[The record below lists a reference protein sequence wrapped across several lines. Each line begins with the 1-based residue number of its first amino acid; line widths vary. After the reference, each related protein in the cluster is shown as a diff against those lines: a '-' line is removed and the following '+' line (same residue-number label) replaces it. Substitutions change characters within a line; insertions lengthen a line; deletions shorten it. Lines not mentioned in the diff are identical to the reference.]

1 MSRARTLERLEA
13 ETFDLVVIGAGII
26 GARVAY
32 EAAMAG
38 AAVAIIDAA
47 DFGAATSSASSK
59 LVHGG
64 LRYLQMY
71 DFDLVREAHRERR
84 ALLDRLAPH
93 LVRPLPFVLPIYRG
107 GLRTVAVVEAAM
119 LTYSAL
125 SGFRHSQS
133 RLIGAQAA
141 RRLVPDLR

>member
-38 AAVAIIDAA
+38 AAVALIDAR
-47 DFGAATSSASSK
+47 DFGSATSSASSK

-71 DFDLVREAHRERR
+71 DFDLVREAHHERR
-84 ALLDRLAPH
+84 ALLDRLGPPPGPPPP
-93 LVRPLPFVLPIYRG
+93 V
-107 GLRTVAVVEAAM
+107 
-119 LTYSAL
+119 
-125 SGFRHSQS
+125 
-133 RLIGAQAA
+133 
-141 RRLVPDLR
+141 LVPLCPAGPRTRS